1 MREVG
6 AVIVVVMEE
15 GAASEAEEEEED
27 LEVVASEDEGAGEA
41 CIRRKLVEQHLA
53 MALGFGH

>member
-6 AVIVVVMEE
+6 AVIVVVMVE
-15 GAASEAEEEEED
+15 GAASEAEEEED
-27 LEVVASEDEGAGEA
+27 LGVVASEDEGAGKL